1 MATSSMQ
8 NRFIAAFCSL
18 SFVKGNPHF
27 MLSARLSFFQHPP
40 MDEISRDHGTQPL
53 DALMTQWGLN
63 NHDLV
68 EAAGKSF
75 AQLNHKQVQKGRK
88 GRQLT
93 LKMMQKLAAGLND
106 AIFLSLPKE
115 KREPFE
121 PYLHRHLFNY
131 ARGYDAEWADPNKEL
146 MPKKEE

>member
-1 MATSSMQ
+1 MEE
-8 NRFIAAFCSL
+8 F
-18 SFVKGNPHF
+18 
-27 MLSARLSFFQHPP
+27 
-40 MDEISRDHGTQPL
+40 SRDHGTQPL
-53 DALMTQWGLN
+53 DALMMRWDLS

-68 EAAGKSF
+68 VAASHSF

-93 LKMMQKLAAGLND
+93 LKMMQKITNGLND
-106 AIFLSLPKE
+106 AILLSLPKS

-131 ARGYDAEWADPNKEL
+131 AKGYDPEWPDPNVEL
-146 MPKKEE
+146 MPKGDE

>member
-1 MATSSMQ
+1 
-8 NRFIAAFCSL
+8 
-18 SFVKGNPHF
+18 
-27 MLSARLSFFQHPP
+27 MLSARTRFTQSHR

-53 DALMTQWGLN
+53 DALMTSWQLN

-131 ARGYDAEWADPNKEL
+131 AKGYDAEWADPNVEL
-146 MPKKEE
+146 MPKEDE